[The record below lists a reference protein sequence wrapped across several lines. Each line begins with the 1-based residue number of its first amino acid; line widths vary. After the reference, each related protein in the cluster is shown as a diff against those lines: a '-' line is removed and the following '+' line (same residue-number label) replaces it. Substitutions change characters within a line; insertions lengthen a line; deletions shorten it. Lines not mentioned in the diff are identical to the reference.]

1 MSVKIQNN
9 SADKEVLELAID
21 NGDKEKLE
29 QALKKWQYKDYQS
42 LLRFTTSVLLVT
54 QDKSLWIVEEEG
66 GELKNIAPSDELIN
80 QSLK

>member
-29 QALKKWQYKDYQS
+29 QALKKWQFKDYLI

>member
-21 NGDKEKLE
+21 NGDKEKLD
-29 QALKKWQYKDYQS
+29 QALKKWQFKDYQS
-42 LLRFTTSVLLVT
+42 LLRFTTSVILVT

-80 QSLK
+80 KSLK